1 MAKTS
6 KAQRAPAWSDIKAM
20 LVNFDRSGLIGLL
33 KDLHTLNQDNRAFL
47 QARLA
52 LGLDPLAPYKST
64 IARWI
69 CPDVVRGQNTS
80 VARAKKAIAD
90 YRKASGSPEGM
101 AELSIFYCEQAADLL
116 SFCGMENDGYFNA
129 LVRMYGEALSITSGL
144 PATGKAMQLQR
155 LDAVRAAFAN
165 VGWGVK
171 DAMDALWHEH
181 VNDDAPE

>member
-47 QARLA
+47 HARLA

-90 YRKASGSPEGM
+90 YRKAAGSPEGM
-101 AELSIFYCEQAADLL
+101 SELSIFYCEQAADLL
-116 SFCGMENDGYFNA
+116 SLCGMEDDGYFNA
-129 LVRMYGEALSITSGL
+129 LVRMYGQALSITSGL
-144 PATGKAMQLQR
+144 PATGKTIQLQR
-155 LDAVRAAFAN
+155 LDGVRKAFTN

-181 VNDDAPE
+181 LNDAPI